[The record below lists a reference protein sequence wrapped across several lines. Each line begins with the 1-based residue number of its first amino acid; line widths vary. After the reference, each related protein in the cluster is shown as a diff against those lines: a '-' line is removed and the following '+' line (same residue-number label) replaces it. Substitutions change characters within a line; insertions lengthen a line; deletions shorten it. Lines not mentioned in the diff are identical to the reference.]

1 MIRMRVRENDVLG
14 RSVRLA
20 LEDLFDFSGHFCHG
34 GVDHHTSSRSRDEVH
49 IAGRWDHRN
58 CVIDLD
64 WLFLS
69 LAENARRQSRS
80 ENDVQHSPNDSI
92 HRFLLATYETNV
104 AATR

>member
-1 MIRMRVRENDVLG
+1 MIRMRVRENDVLD
-14 RSVRLA
+14 RSMRFAV
-20 LEDLFDFSGHFCHG
+20 EDLFDFAGYFCRG
-34 GVDHHTSSRSRDEVH
+34 GVDHHISGGCRYEVH

-92 HRFLLATYETNV
+92 HRFLLARYETNV
-104 AATR
+104 GATR